1 MSVFYFILLLL
12 FSMSEFPITNVIVN
26 HLEVYLRLLCIRIES
41 KMCCMWNRHF
51 TQIFKLIKASH
62 MHTHTHTYSY
72 TWFPWPPCGLLI
84 LCFPIVY
91 FLMHHFS
98 CILEMILFST
108 LLNMVE
114 KTKKLLDPGWKF
126 VKRWINIFTFS
137 IMFEF
142 SHCISNILYQRHF
155 RMNVFWYLQTEFE

>member
-1 MSVFYFILLLL
+1 MSMVYFILLLL

-26 HLEVYLRLLCIRIES
+26 HLEIYLRLLCIRIES

-51 TQIFKLIKASH
+51 RHIFKLIKASH
-62 MHTHTHTYSY
+62 THTHTLTHMVSLTTTWIANLMFSYSLFSD
-72 TWFPWPPCGLLI
+72 TS
-84 LCFPIVY
+84 
-91 FLMHHFS
+91 FS
-98 CILEMILFST
+98 CVLEVILFSI
-108 LLNMVE
+108 LLNRVE

-142 SHCISNILYQRHF
+142 SHCISNILYERCF
-155 RMNVFWYLQTEFE
+155 RMNAFWYL